1 MVDRHAALQLSVH
14 RPAVLPHPRR
24 PPRRPV
30 ARCRL
35 SGDHHRFLE
44 LPGSRGRPVDL
55 ADGRRV
61 QLWQGPAR
69 TDRPRQP
76 RLPVGVVPG
85 GQRAQH
91 GCRGPPMITAQHV
104 VNIVLDEAAKLG
116 GADETMVLVSD
127 KVEATLRWA
136 GNSMTTNGVSVS
148 RNITV
153 ISVVRRGASAHIG
166 TVVSA
171 EVDPRVIPGLVASS
185 QDAARSAPA
194 AVDAAP
200 LLADS
205 GVPADWDAPVPGTG
219 PLVFA
224 DVAESL
230 SRGFGGTDRLYGFA
244 HHSVSTTFLASSTGL
259 RRRYT
264 QPTGAVEINAKR
276 GDASAW
282 AGIGTTDFVD
292 VPTDSLLEQLS
303 MRLGWARRSVELP
316 AGRYET
322 IMPPSAVADMMLY
335 LAWSMAGRGAQE
347 GRTALSAPG
356 GGTRVGERLTD
367 LPLTLFSD
375 PMAPGLAC
383 TPFVA
388 VSSSSETVSLFDNGM
403 EIGQVDWI
411 RDGVI
416 NALAYP
422 RATAA
427 KFDAKVA
434 VAADNLVMTG
444 GSAELPDMIAATERG
459 LLLTTLWY
467 IREVDPTTMLLTGL
481 TRDGVYLI
489 EDGEVTAAVNNF
501 RFNESP
507 LDLLRRVTEAGASEK
522 TLPREC
528 SDWATRAAMP
538 SLRIPDFYMSSV
550 SQAQ

>member
-1 MVDRHAALQLSVH
+1 
-14 RPAVLPHPRR
+14 
-24 PPRRPV
+24 
-30 ARCRL
+30 
-35 SGDHHRFLE
+35 
-44 LPGSRGRPVDL
+44 
-55 ADGRRV
+55 
-61 QLWQGPAR
+61 
-69 TDRPRQP
+69 
-76 RLPVGVVPG
+76 
-85 GQRAQH
+85 
-91 GCRGPPMITAQHV
+91 MITAQHV
-104 VNIVLDEAAKLG
+104 VNIVLDEAAQLG
-116 GADETMVLVSD
+116 RADETMVLVTD

-148 RNITV
+148 RSVTV
-153 ISVVRRGASAHIG
+153 ISIVRHGTSAHVG

-171 EVDPRVIPGLVASS
+171 EVDPRVIPGVVAASQEAARTAPEACDTAPLVA
-185 QDAARSAPA
+185 DT
-194 AVDAAP
+194 
-200 LLADS
+200 
-205 GVPADWDAPVPGTG
+205 GVPADWNAPVPGTG
-219 PLVFA
+219 PLVFG
-224 DVAESL
+224 DVAASL
-230 SRGFGGTDRLYGFA
+230 SRGFRGTDRLYGFA

-264 QPTGAVEINAKR
+264 QPTGTVEINAKR

-282 AGIGTTDFVD
+282 AGIGTPDFVD
-292 VPTDSLLEQLS
+292 VPADSLLEQLS
-303 MRLGWARRSVELP
+303 IRLGWAQRGVELP
-316 AGRYET
+316 
-322 IMPPSAVADMMLY
+322 AVADMMLY
-335 LAWSMAGRGAQE
+335 MGWSMAGRGAQE
-347 GRTALSAPG
+347 GRTAFSAPG
-356 GGTRVGERLTD
+356 GGTRVGERLTE

-388 VSSSSETVSLFDNGM
+388 VSNSSETVSVFDNGM
-403 EIGQVDWI
+403 EISQVDWM

-444 GSAELPDMIAATERG
+444 GSADLADMIAATERG

-507 LDLLRRVTEAGASEK
+507 LDLLRRATQAGASEK
-522 TLPREC
+522 TLPREW
-528 SDWATRAAMP
+528 SDWATRTAMP

>member
-1 MVDRHAALQLSVH
+1 
-14 RPAVLPHPRR
+14 
-24 PPRRPV
+24 
-30 ARCRL
+30 
-35 SGDHHRFLE
+35 
-44 LPGSRGRPVDL
+44 
-55 ADGRRV
+55 
-61 QLWQGPAR
+61 
-69 TDRPRQP
+69 
-76 RLPVGVVPG
+76 
-85 GQRAQH
+85 
-91 GCRGPPMITAQHV
+91 MITAQHV

-200 LLADS
+200 LLANS

-282 AGIGTTDFVD
+282 TGIGTADFID

-303 MRLGWARRSVELP
+303 TRLAWAQRTVELP

-322 IMPPSAVADMMLY
+322 IMPPSTVADMMIY
-335 LAWSMAGRGAQE
+335 LVWSMAGRGAQE
-347 GRTALSAPG
+347 GRTAFSASG
-356 GGTRVGERLTD
+356 GGTRLGERLTE

-383 TPFVA
+383 APFVA
-388 VSSSSETVSLFDNGM
+388 TSSSSEALSVFDNGM
-403 EIGQVDWI
+403 EITQVDWI
-411 RDGVI
+411 RSGVI

-427 KFDAKVA
+427 KFDAEVA

-444 GSAELPDMIAATERG
+444 GSAELTDMIAATERG

-467 IREVDPTTMLLTGL
+467 IREVDPTTLLLTGL

-507 LDLLRRVTEAGASEK
+507 LDLLRRITEAGASQK
-522 TLPREC
+522 TLPREWG
-528 SDWATRAAMP
+528 DWATRAAMP
-538 SLRIPDFYMSSV
+538 TLRIPDFYMSSV

>member
-1 MVDRHAALQLSVH
+1 
-14 RPAVLPHPRR
+14 
-24 PPRRPV
+24 
-30 ARCRL
+30 
-35 SGDHHRFLE
+35 
-44 LPGSRGRPVDL
+44 
-55 ADGRRV
+55 
-61 QLWQGPAR
+61 
-69 TDRPRQP
+69 
-76 RLPVGVVPG
+76 
-85 GQRAQH
+85 
-91 GCRGPPMITAQHV
+91 MITAQHV

-282 AGIGTTDFVD
+282 TGVGTADFVD

-303 MRLGWARRSVELP
+303 TRLAWAQRTVELP

-322 IMPPSAVADMMLY
+322 IMPPSTVADMMIY
-335 LAWSMAGRGAQE
+335 LVWSMAGRGAQE
-347 GRTALSAPG
+347 GRTAFSASG
-356 GGTRVGERLTD
+356 GGTRLGERLTE

-383 TPFVA
+383 APFVA
-388 VSSSSETVSLFDNGM
+388 TSSSCEALSVFDNGM
-403 EIGQVDWI
+403 EITQVDWI
-411 RDGVI
+411 RSGVI

-427 KFDAKVA
+427 KFDAEVA

-444 GSAELPDMIAATERG
+444 GSAELTDMIAATERG

-467 IREVDPTTMLLTGL
+467 IREVDPTTLLLTGL

-489 EDGEVTAAVNNF
+489 EDGEVTAAVKNF

-507 LDLLRRVTEAGASEK
+507 LDLLRRITEAGASQK
-522 TLPREC
+522 TLPREWG
-528 SDWATRAAMP
+528 DWATRAAMP
-538 SLRIPDFYMSSV
+538 TLRIPDFYMSSV

>member
-1 MVDRHAALQLSVH
+1 
-14 RPAVLPHPRR
+14 
-24 PPRRPV
+24 
-30 ARCRL
+30 
-35 SGDHHRFLE
+35 
-44 LPGSRGRPVDL
+44 
-55 ADGRRV
+55 
-61 QLWQGPAR
+61 
-69 TDRPRQP
+69 
-76 RLPVGVVPG
+76 
-85 GQRAQH
+85 
-91 GCRGPPMITAQHV
+91 MITAQHV

-205 GVPADWDAPVPGTG
+205 GVPAVWDAPVPGSG

-282 AGIGTTDFVD
+282 TGVGTADFVD

-303 MRLGWARRSVELP
+303 TRLAWAQRTVELP

-322 IMPPSAVADMMLY
+322 IMPPSTVADMMIY
-335 LAWSMAGRGAQE
+335 LVWSMAGRGAQE
-347 GRTALSAPG
+347 GRTAFSASG
-356 GGTRVGERLTD
+356 GGTRLGERLTE

-383 TPFVA
+383 APFVA
-388 VSSSSETVSLFDNGM
+388 TSSSSEALSVFDNGM
-403 EIGQVDWI
+403 EITQVDWI
-411 RDGVI
+411 RSGVI

-427 KFDAKVA
+427 KFDAEVA

-444 GSAELPDMIAATERG
+444 GSAELTDMIAATERG

-467 IREVDPTTMLLTGL
+467 IREVDPTTLLLTGL

-507 LDLLRRVTEAGASEK
+507 LDLLRRITEAGASQK
-522 TLPREC
+522 TLPREWG
-528 SDWATRAAMP
+528 DWATRAAMP
-538 SLRIPDFYMSSV
+538 TLRIPDFYMSSV

>member
-1 MVDRHAALQLSVH
+1 
-14 RPAVLPHPRR
+14 
-24 PPRRPV
+24 
-30 ARCRL
+30 
-35 SGDHHRFLE
+35 
-44 LPGSRGRPVDL
+44 
-55 ADGRRV
+55 
-61 QLWQGPAR
+61 
-69 TDRPRQP
+69 
-76 RLPVGVVPG
+76 
-85 GQRAQH
+85 
-91 GCRGPPMITAQHV
+91 MITAQHV
-104 VNIVLDEAAKLG
+104 VNIVLDEAAKAG
-116 GADETMVLVSD
+116 RADETMVLVTD
-127 KVEATLRWA
+127 RVGANLRWA

-148 RNITV
+148 RSTAV
-153 ISVVRRGASAHIG
+153 ISIVRQGESAFIG

-171 EVDPRVIPGLVASS
+171 EVDPRVIPGLVAAS
-185 QDAARSAPA
+185 QDAARSAPEA
-194 AVDAAP
+194 GDAAP
-200 LLADS
+200 LLADA

-219 PLVFA
+219 AEVFA
-224 DVAESL
+224 DVASSL
-230 SRGFGGTDRLYGFA
+230 SRGFRGSDRLYGFA

-264 QPTGAVEINAKR
+264 QPAGAVEINAKR

-282 AGIGTTDFVD
+282 AGIGTPDFVD
-292 VPTDSLLEQLS
+292 VPTDLLLEELAI
-303 MRLGWARRSVELP
+303 RLGWAQRSVELP

-322 IMPPSAVADMMLY
+322 IMPPSTVADMMLY
-335 LAWSMAGRGAQE
+335 MAWSMAGRGAQE
-347 GRTALSAPG
+347 GRTAFSAPG
-356 GGTRVGERLTD
+356 GGTRVGERLTE

-388 VSSSSETVSLFDNGM
+388 TSNSSETASVFDNGM
-403 EIGQVDWI
+403 EVGQVDWI

-444 GSAELPDMIAATERG
+444 GSADLADMIAATERG

-467 IREVDPTTMLLTGL
+467 IREVDPTTLLLTGL

-507 LDLLRRVTEAGASEK
+507 LDLLRRATQAGVSEK
-522 TLPREC
+522 TLPREWG
-528 SDWATRAAMP
+528 DWATRAAMP
-538 SLRIPDFYMSSV
+538 SLRIPGFHMSSV